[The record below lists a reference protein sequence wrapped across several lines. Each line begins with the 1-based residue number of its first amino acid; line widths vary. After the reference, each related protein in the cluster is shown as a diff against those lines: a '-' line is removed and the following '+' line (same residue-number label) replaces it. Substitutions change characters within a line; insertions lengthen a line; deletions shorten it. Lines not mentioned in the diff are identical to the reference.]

1 MRENGIE
8 AAVKKVNA
16 LFSVYVA
23 VIKRLVKNHRY
34 RRRGKRRKCSR
45 YGTLPMKTEFK
56 TEKTR
61 TIVNGVFEN
70 MTGTLKSL

>member
-23 VIKRLVKNHRY
+23 VIKCLVKKVTDTDGVENGGSV
-34 RRRGKRRKCSR
+34 RGM
-45 YGTLPMKTEFK
+45 GLLPMETEFK
-56 TEKTR
+56 TERQNESKR
-61 TIVNGVFEN
+61 CF
-70 MTGTLKSL
+70 

>member
-23 VIKRLVKNHRY
+23 VIKCLVK
-34 RRRGKRRKCSR
+34 KSPIQ
-45 YGTLPMKTEFK
+45 TAWKTAEVFAVWDFAD
-56 TEKTR
+56 E
-61 TIVNGVFEN
+61 NGV
-70 MTGTLKSL
+70 